1 MKIKLPGGLEIELR
15 KETDEERKE
24 RVERRFREWWDKG
37 TKKYVEDRK

>member
-1 MKIKLPGGLEIELR
+1 MKINLPGGIEIELR

-24 RVERRFREWWDKG
+24 RVERRFREWWEKG

>member
-24 RVERRFREWWDKG
+24 RVERRFREWWNKG

>member
-1 MKIKLPGGLEIELR
+1 MKIKLPGGIEIELR

-24 RVERRFREWWDKG
+24 RVERRFREWWNKG

>member
-1 MKIKLPGGLEIELR
+1 MKIKLPGGIEIELR

>member
-1 MKIKLPGGLEIELR
+1 MKIKLPGGIEIELR

-37 TKKYVEDRK
+37 TKKYAEDRK